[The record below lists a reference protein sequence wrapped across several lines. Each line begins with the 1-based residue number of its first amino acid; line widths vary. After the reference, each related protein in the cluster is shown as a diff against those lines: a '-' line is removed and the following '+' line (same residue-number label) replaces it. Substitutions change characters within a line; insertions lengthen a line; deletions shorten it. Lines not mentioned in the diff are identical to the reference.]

1 MNTQKTAIITG
12 AAQGIGRILV
22 EKLAAKSYCISAWDN
37 DTEAINEISS
47 VYKASENVMW
57 LQVDVASP
65 QEVASAVDATLSKWN
80 NIHLLVNNAA
90 IAANKPLDVLS
101 VEEWKRVIDVNL
113 SGTLYCA
120 KFAAPALRRCGGSI
134 INMCSTRAFMSEP
147 DTEAYS
153 ASKGGVYA
161 LSHALAISL
170 GPEVRVNS
178 ISPGWIEVGH
188 HKKSSQSHP
197 YSFREEDHSQ
207 HPCGRVGV
215 AEDIASMVLFLA
227 DETNGFIT
235 GQNFVIDGGM
245 SKKMIYV

>member
-22 EKLAAKSYCISAWDN
+22 EKLAAQSYCISAWDN
-37 DTEAINEISS
+37 DPEAIHEISS

-65 QEVASAVDATLSKWN
+65 DEVASALEITLKKWN
-80 NIHLLVNNAA
+80 GLHLLVNNAA
-90 IAANKPLDVLS
+90 VAANKPLDVLS

-113 SGTLYCA
+113 SGTMYCS
-120 KFAAPALRRCGGSI
+120 KFAAPALRRSRGCI

-161 LSHALAISL
+161 LTHALAISL
-170 GPEVRVNS
+170 GPEIRVNS
-178 ISPGWIEVGH
+178 ISPGWIEVSH
-188 HKKSSQSHP
+188 LKKNADCHP
-197 YSFREEDHSQ
+197 YIIRNEDHAQ
-207 HPCGRVGV
+207 HPSGRVGN
-215 AEDIASMVLFLA
+215 AEDIASMVIFLA
-227 DETNGFIT
+227 NEKNGFIT
-235 GQNFVIDGGM
+235 GQNFVVDGGM
-245 SKKMIYV
+245 TKKMIYI